1 MTTKRNDPDMSENY
15 SLKGAE
21 RGRHAAAY
29 ARGTDLVLIDPD
41 LYAEFG
47 SREAVNEALRE
58 VVRQRRRHLVAVK

>member
-1 MTTKRNDPDMSENY
+1 M
-15 SLKGAE
+15 
-21 RGRHAAAY
+21 
-29 ARGTDLVLIDPD
+29 LIDPD